1 MVGSDFEAVD
11 DTGLMVNGNTGQAA
25 FCDLNADGV
34 VNALDV
40 QIAVNATIGA
50 TACVFGDLELAMAVR
65 YRRPSAG
72 H

>member
-1 MVGSDFEAVD
+1 
-11 DTGLMVNGNTGQAA
+11 MVNANTGQAA

-50 TACVFGDLELAMAVR
+50 TACVFGDLNGNGVCDVGDLQRIINAALGAACHVG
-65 YRRPSAG
+65 A
-72 H
+72 